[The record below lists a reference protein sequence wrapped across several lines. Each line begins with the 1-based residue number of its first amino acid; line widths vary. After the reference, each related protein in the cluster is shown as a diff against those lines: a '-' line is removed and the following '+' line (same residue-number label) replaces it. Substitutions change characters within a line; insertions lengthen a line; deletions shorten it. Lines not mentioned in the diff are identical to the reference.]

1 MSRSVF
7 LPTLRTA
14 VAGLILCAHST
25 SGFCQPTPPS
35 DEPNCCTEKA
45 DTSSHGVDQP
55 ISAEQVEAHVR
66 HLASDDFEGRQGANA
81 IRAAAWIADQFKQLG
96 LKPVLPEDSYRQD
109 IPGRPDDNGG
119 KTIIGQNVI
128 GLLRGSDPELADE
141 YILLGAHHD
150 HIGKAEDGIF
160 YGADDN
166 ASGVAMVLAVAK
178 RLSQPGQRPR
188 RSVLFVSFDVE
199 EHLLFGSRWLA
210 AHPPVPLEQIRLVVV
225 ADMLGRS
232 LGDLPL
238 NSVFLFGAEHGTGL
252 RNMVESLQ
260 STFQP
265 QVKPVL
271 LSASFV
277 GTRSDYAPFRDR
289 EIPFLFASTGQSPDY
304 HKMGDTA
311 DKLNFEQI
319 TAISTGL
326 SELVQQVANTN
337 TPPEWIAEPEISRDE
352 VQAVL
357 NIVTVIE
364 QHADSLELSTVQK
377 LFVAQTRFRAEE
389 LLKADTISPG
399 DEAWLTRA
407 TQMMLFT
414 VF

>member
-7 LPTLRTA
+7 LPGVPLATLCLLTGLSAASVFAQTEVRPPVTA
-14 VAGLILCAHST
+14 PCPAEPKA
-25 SGFCQPTPPS
+25 
-35 DEPNCCTEKA
+35 DEPDVAK
-45 DTSSHGVDQP
+45 P
-55 ISAEQVEAHVR
+55 ISARAIEADVR
-66 HLASDDFEGRQGANA
+66 YLASDDLAGRHGANS
-81 IRAAAWIADQFKQLG
+81 IRAAAWIADRFQELG
-96 LKPVLPEDSYRQD
+96 LKPAFPDHSFRQD
-109 IPGRPDDNGG
+109 IPGRPDEQGR
-119 KTIIGQNVI
+119 KTIIGQNVV
-128 GLLRGSDPELADE
+128 GLLPGTDPELADE

-150 HIGKAEDGIF
+150 HLGESEDGIF

-166 ASGVAMVLAVAK
+166 ASGVAMVLAVAEFLAHPE
-178 RLSQPGQRPR
+178 RRPR

-210 AHPPVPLEQIRLVVV
+210 AHPPVPLEQLRLVVV

-238 NSVFLFGAEHGTGL
+238 NSVFIFGAEHGTGL
-252 RNMVESLQ
+252 RNRLKSLE

-265 QVKPVL
+265 EVNPVL

-289 EIPFLFASTGQSPDY
+289 DIPFLFASTGQSPDY
-304 HKMGDTA
+304 HKIGDTA
-311 DKLNFEQI
+311 DKLDYQQI
-319 TAISTGL
+319 AAISTGL
-326 SELVQQVANTN
+326 AKLVQQVANTASA
-337 TPPEWIAEPEISRDE
+337 PEWIAEPEIVREE

-357 NIVTVIE
+357 DIVEVIE

-377 LFVAQTRFRAEE
+377 LFVAQTRHRAEE
-389 LLKADTISPG
+389 LLQADSISPG

>member
-7 LPTLRTA
+7 LLALRTA
-14 VAGLILCAHST
+14 AVALFLCARST
-25 SGFCQPTPPS
+25 SSFCQPAPS
-35 DEPNCCTEKA
+35 SDGPTCCKCKA
-45 DTSSHGVDQP
+45 ETSSQAVDHP

-81 IRAAAWIADQFKQLG
+81 IRAAAWVADQFEQLG

-109 IPGRPDDNGG
+109 IPGRPDDDGG
-119 KTIIGQNVI
+119 KTIIGQNVV

-166 ASGVAMVLAVAK
+166 ASGVAMVLAVAE

-199 EHLLFGSRWLA
+199 EHLLFGSRWFA

-252 RNMVESLQ
+252 RNTVESLQ

-265 QVKPVL
+265 TVNPVL

-326 SELVQQVANTN
+326 SELVQQVANTD

-364 QHADSLELSTVQK
+364 QHAESLELSTVQK